1 MASVDTFLILI
12 VAAAT
17 SAGAVWLFLAP
28 SGDRRRVPRRARLR
42 PVTAQPAA
50 LPSEPDSFVLLPVP
64 GQAMPEDRPP
74 RARSVLLLAATIA
87 LVAALAVAALALIGI
102 VLKAELDRYFT
113 GAL

>member
-1 MASVDTFLILI
+1 LASVDTFLILI

-17 SAGAVWLFLAP
+17 SAGAVWLLLAP
-28 SGDRRRVPRRARLR
+28 SGTRRRIPRRARLR
-42 PVTAQPAA
+42 PVAAEPPA

-64 GQAMPEDRPP
+64 GAPVADERPP

-87 LVAALAVAALALIGI
+87 LIATLAVAALALIGI

-113 GAL
+113 GGL